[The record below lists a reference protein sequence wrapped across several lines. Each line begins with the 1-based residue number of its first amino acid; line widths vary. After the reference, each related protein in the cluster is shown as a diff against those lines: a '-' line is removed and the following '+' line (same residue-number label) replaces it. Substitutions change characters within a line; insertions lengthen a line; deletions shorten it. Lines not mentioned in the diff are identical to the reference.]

1 MATAFGLAGAGHA
14 ASPSATTQ
22 PPRRPGMEGKRFG
35 MLVDMRKCIG
45 CQACTVSCSVENLPP
60 IGQFRTTVLQYE
72 VDTKVQGAPPAMVS
86 LPRLCNHCDN
96 PPCVPVC
103 PVQATFQRTDG
114 VVLVDNERCVGC
126 GYCVQA
132 CPYDARFINHETQTA
147 DKCTFCE
154 HRLEVGLL
162 PACVESCVGGA
173 RKIGNLNDPASE
185 VATLLREHK
194 DDVKVLKPDLAT
206 DCLYT
211 SPVVY
216 ECLLPED
223 LSFHNGHALTAS
235 DVKFSIERAYR
246 LNVPRSSVHL
256 LDSLQR
262 VDVVDADA
270 RQHFGAVAVG
280 EGEVAHCVPPQP
292 MDAR

>member
-72 VDTKVQGAPPAMVS
+72 IDKPGGAAPAMVS
-86 LPRLCNHCDN
+86 LPRLCNHCDE

-114 VVLVDNERCVGC
+114 IVLVDNERCVGC

-173 RKIGNLNDPASE
+173 RVIGDLNDQDSE
-185 VATLLREHK
+185 INRRMAEHK
-194 DDVKVLKPDLAT
+194 DEIR
-206 DCLYT
+206 CS
-211 SPVVY
+211 SP
-216 ECLLPED
+216 
-223 LSFHNGHALTAS
+223 A
-235 DVKFSIERAYR
+235 
-246 LNVPRSSVHL
+246 
-256 LDSLQR
+256 
-262 VDVVDADA
+262 
-270 RQHFGAVAVG
+270 
-280 EGEVAHCVPPQP
+280 
-292 MDAR
+292 

>member
-1 MATAFGLAGAGHA
+1 MSTPTPSPRPQALNTPQLGKRTFLQELVGMATAFGLAGAGHA

-72 VDTKVQGAPPAMVS
+72 IDKSGGAAPAMVS
-86 LPRLCNHCDN
+86 LPRLCNHCDE

-114 VVLVDNERCVGC
+114 IVLVDNERCVGC

-173 RKIGNLNDPASE
+173 RVIGDLNDQDSE
-185 VATLLREHK
+185 INRRMAEHK
-194 DDVKVLKPDLAT
+194 DEIKVLKPGMNTA
-206 DCLYT
+206 
-211 SPVVY
+211 PRVY
-216 ECLLPED
+216 YIGLPDE
-223 LSFHNGHALTAS
+223 FVNGVDGQAS
-235 DVKFSIERAYR
+235 VR
-246 LNVPRSSVHL
+246 LVSEH
-256 LDSLQR
+256 
-262 VDVVDADA
+262 
-270 RQHFGAVAVG
+270 
-280 EGEVAHCVPPQP
+280 
-292 MDAR
+292 